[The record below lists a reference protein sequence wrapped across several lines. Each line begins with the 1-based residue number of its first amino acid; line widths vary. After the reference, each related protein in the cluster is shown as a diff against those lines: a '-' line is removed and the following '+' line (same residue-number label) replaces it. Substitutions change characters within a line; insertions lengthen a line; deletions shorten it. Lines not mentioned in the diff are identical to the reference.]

1 MADKSI
7 QIKVGDISTELV
19 HGQGVKESLEKSSA
33 DSVVCFDES
42 ITQGAD
48 SITYKLSIDR
58 VVFETRKQY
67 EDLRDAF
74 KMMLSVPGTITTRE
88 VIRYEQDKPFTIVKN
103 YYFCI
108 LDGKDYEMKPED
120 MSAQSLSFICS
131 DMEEYTE

>member
-19 HGQGVKESLEKSSA
+19 HGKGVKEALEKTSA
-33 DSVVCFDES
+33 DSTVCFDET

-48 SITYKLSIDR
+48 SVSYKLTIDR
-58 VVFETRKQY
+58 VVFETREQY
-67 EDLRDAF
+67 EQLRDAF
-74 KMMLSVPGTITTRE
+74 KMMLSVPGAITTRE

-108 LDGKDYEMKPED
+108 LDGKDYEMKPEE